1 MPPFTSM
8 GDTLTSIFNVYE
20 LDGANTIIYTNTD
33 TLNQVLVC
41 AYDPNDKTVL
51 PKGIGSQGYIANEQP
66 LEYLIRFQNTGN
78 DTALT
83 VMVRDQ
89 LDENLDWSSL
99 HPIASSDPVQIW
111 VEQDGEAVFKFENIM
126 LPDSNV
132 DFLGSQGFIKFSINP
147 KSALA
152 PNTPIFNTGHIY
164 FDNNPA
170 VITNTVL
177 NTIEDTTS
185 LPVSVQEIAFT
196 ETNEIIVFPNPFT
209 EHITIYYKANIN
221 STYHVSLYDMSGRE
235 IMKKENN
242 TNNKT
247 ELDVSQLKSGIYILV
262 GTDNTGKKLFSERIV
277 AQ

>member
-1 MPPFTSM
+1 MPPFTSI
-8 GDTLTSIFNVYE
+8 GDTLTSILNVYE
-20 LDGANTIIYTNTD
+20 LDGSNNIVYTNTD
-33 TLNQVLVC
+33 TLNQILVC
-41 AYDPNDKTVL
+41 SFDPNDKTVL
-51 PKGIGSQGYIANEQP
+51 PKGTDSQGFIANNQP

-89 LDENLDWSSL
+89 LDDNLDRASL
-99 HPIASSDPVQIW
+99 KPLASSHPMQVWI
-111 VEQDGEAVFKFENIM
+111 EQDGEAVFKFNNIM

-132 DFLGSQGFIKFSINP
+132 DFLGSQGFVKFSINQKP
-147 KSALA
+147 NLA

-164 FDNNPA
+164 FDYNTA

-185 LPVSVQEIAFT
+185 FPVSVQEITFT

-209 EHITIYYKANIN
+209 EHITVYYKAKIN
-221 STYHVSLYDMSGRE
+221 AAYHVSLFDMSRKE
-235 IMKKENN
+235 LLKKENN
-242 TNNKT
+242 TSNKT
-247 ELDVSQLKSGIYILV
+247 ELDVSQLKNGIYIIV
-262 GTDNTGKKLFSERIV
+262 GTDTNGKKLFSERIV